1 MQNCLTTSKVDIAE
15 ETEVGPRLGSR
26 GLGID
31 LRLGPVFPPRPRLA
45 GLAGLAGRLGLAGFA
60 RQAKY

>member
-1 MQNCLTTSKVDIAE
+1 MHYCLTTSKVDIAE

-45 GLAGLAGRLGLAGFA
+45 GLAGRLGLAGFA